1 MAPGAEEFMT
11 KPFSPSELIV
21 RVNSVIART
30 GIEKV

>member
-11 KPFSPSELIV
+11 KPFSTSELIV
-21 RVNSVIART
+21 KVNRVIART